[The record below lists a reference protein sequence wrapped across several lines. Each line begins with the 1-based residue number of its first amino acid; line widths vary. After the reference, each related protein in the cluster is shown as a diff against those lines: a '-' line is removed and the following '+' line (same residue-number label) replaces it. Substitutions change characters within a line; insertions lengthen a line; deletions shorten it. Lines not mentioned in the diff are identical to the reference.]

1 MNNHRVIVDMVFED
15 EAGLEDAI
23 GTHFID
29 GTTERQVDVAATG
42 TQVGEIV
49 TMSLEGTLPDVL
61 AWMIEAWQDDELA
74 LQALTEAL
82 QAGRV
87 ELM

>member
-1 MNNHRVIVDMVFED
+1 MNNHRVIVEMVFED

-87 ELM
+87 EPM